1 MDAHTPGPWHVTGCL
16 DLWVEP
22 VGAPDDGAFHGIA
35 HCGDIHWP
43 DYEAKQK
50 EWEANARLIAS
61 APTLA
66 AELAKLREDYRECV
80 DALEKSHEWCPL
92 CSGAGSY
99 AVGKHVGNP
108 HQEECEACADIRAAL
123 ALAKGRAG

>member
-1 MDAHTPGPWHVTGCL
+1 MSAEKVSHTPGPWRVTGCL

-22 VGAPDDGAFHGIA
+22 VGAPDDGTFHGIA

-43 DYEAKQK
+43 DYEAKQT

-66 AELAKLREDYRECV
+66 AELAKLREWNRV
-80 DALEKSHEWCPL
+80 LSDALTEAICL
-92 CSGAGSY
+92 IGSLN
-99 AVGKHVGNP
+99 GQDNSCDP
-108 HQEECEACADIRAAL
+108 MTDISELQSAL
-123 ALAKGRAG
+123 DKGRAA